1 LALYAVP
8 LEAEHAMVLNVG
20 YDVVQVTLLSL
31 YVSGCATLLGSAIG
45 IPLGALIGLK
55 EFGGKGLLKTI
66 TYTMY
71 GFPPVI
77 SGLAIYYL
85 CSRAGPLGS
94 FGILF
99 TPTAM
104 ILAEMLLVI
113 PLTTG
118 ITITSVA
125 DVDRS
130 IKDTVKSMGTTS
142 RQSVFTVMR
151 EAWVGLVMAGM
162 IGFGRC
168 IAEVGAA
175 YMVGGNIQGETRV
188 LTTAI
193 MLETRMGRFD
203 YAIGLGIVLI
213 SVAMAVFFFLRLL
226 QEKEML

>member
-1 LALYAVP
+1 MAI
-8 LEAEHAMVLNVG
+8 E
-20 YDVVQVTLLSL
+20 YDVMQVTLLTL

-55 EFGGKGLLKTI
+55 EFGGRGLVKTV
-66 TYTMY
+66 TYTLY

-85 CSRAGPLGS
+85 FSRAGPLG
-94 FGILF
+94 FMGILF

-118 ITITSVA
+118 ITITSVVE
-125 DVDRS
+125 VDKS
-130 IKDTVKSMGTTS
+130 IKDTVRALGATQ
-142 RQSVFTVMR
+142 RQSILTVMR
-151 EAWVGLVMAGM
+151 EAWVGLVMAAM

-175 YMVGGNIQGETRV
+175 FMVGGNIKGETQV

-193 MLETRMGRFD
+193 MMETRQGDFG
-203 YAIGLGIVLI
+203 YAVGLGVVLI
-213 SVAMAVFFFLRLL
+213 TVAMVVFLFLRLL
-226 QEKEML
+226 QEKEIL

>member
-1 LALYAVP
+1 MALEVS
-8 LEAEHAMVLNVG
+8 
-20 YDVVQVTLLSL
+20 YDVIQVTLLSL
-31 YVSGCATLLGSAIG
+31 YVSGCATILGSAIG

-71 GFPPVI
+71 GFPPVVA
-77 SGLAIYYL
+77 GLAIYYL
-85 CSRAGPLGS
+85 FSRAGPFGS

-104 ILAEMLLVI
+104 ILAETLLVI

-125 DVDRS
+125 EVDRS
-130 IKDTVKSMGTTS
+130 IKETVKSFGTTP
-142 RQSVFTVMR
+142 RQSVLTVMR
-151 EAWVGLVMAGM
+151 EAWVGLIMAAM

-226 QEKEML
+226 QEKELL

>member
-1 LALYAVP
+1 MAI
-8 LEAEHAMVLNVG
+8 E
-20 YDVVQVTLLSL
+20 YDVVGVTLLSL

-45 IPLGALIGLK
+45 IPLGALIGLR
-55 EFGGKGLLKTI
+55 EFGGKGLIKTI

-77 SGLAIYYL
+77 SGLVVYFL
-85 CSRAGPLGS
+85 FSRAGPLGS

-104 ILAEMLLVI
+104 IIAETLLVI

-118 ITITSVA
+118 ITITSVSE
-125 DVDRS
+125 VDKS
-130 IKDTVKSMGTTS
+130 IKDTVRALGATP
-142 RQSVFTVMR
+142 RQSVLTVMR
-151 EAWVGLVMAGM
+151 EAWVGLVMAAM

-175 YMVGGNIQGETRV
+175 YMVGGNIKGETVV

-193 MLETRMGRFD
+193 MTETRQGEFG
-203 YAIGLGIVLI
+203 YALGLGVVLI
-213 SVAMAVFFFLRLL
+213 LVAMAVFLFLRLL

>member
-1 LALYAVP
+1 MAL
-8 LEAEHAMVLNVG
+8 EIS
-20 YDVVQVTLLSL
+20 YDVIQVTLLSL
-31 YVSGCATLLGSAIG
+31 YVSGCATILGSAIG

-71 GFPPVI
+71 GFPPVVA
-77 SGLAIYYL
+77 GLAIYYL
-85 CSRAGPLGS
+85 FSRAGPFGS

-104 ILAEMLLVI
+104 ILAETLLVI

-125 DVDRS
+125 EVDRS
-130 IKDTVKSMGTTS
+130 IKETVKSLGTTP
-142 RQSVFTVMR
+142 RQSVLTVMR
-151 EAWVGLVMAGM
+151 EAWVGLVMAAM

-203 YAIGLGIVLI
+203 YALGLGIVLI
-213 SVAMAVFFFLRLL
+213 AVAMAVFFFLRLL
-226 QEKEML
+226 QEKELL

>member
-1 LALYAVP
+1 MAFG
-8 LEAEHAMVLNVG
+8 LE

-31 YVSGCATLLGSAIG
+31 YVSGAATVLGCMIG
-45 IPLGALIGLK
+45 IPLGSLIGLK
-55 EFGGKGLLKTI
+55 EFGGKSVLKTV

-77 SGLAIYYL
+77 SGLIIYYMF
-85 CSRAGPLGS
+85 SRSGPFGS
-94 FGILF
+94 LGILF

-113 PLTTG
+113 PLATG
-118 ITITSVA
+118 ITITEVSE
-125 DVDRS
+125 VDRS
-130 IKDTVKSMGTTS
+130 IKDTIRALGAS
-142 RQSVFTVMR
+142 RRVSTLTVMR
-151 EAWVGLVMAGM
+151 EAWVGLVMAAM

-175 YMVGGNIQGETRV
+175 YMVGGNIEGETRV

-193 MLETRMGRFD
+193 MLETRMGKFD

-213 SVAMAVFFFLRLL
+213 SVAMAVFLFLRLL
-226 QEKEML
+226 QEKEHL